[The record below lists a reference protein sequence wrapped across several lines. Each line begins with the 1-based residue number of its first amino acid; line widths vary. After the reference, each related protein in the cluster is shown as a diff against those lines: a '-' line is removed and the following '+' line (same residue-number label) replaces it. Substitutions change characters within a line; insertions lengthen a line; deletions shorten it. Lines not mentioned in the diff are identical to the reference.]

1 MKLNHNNIQGSLQK
15 KRERLIKR
23 FSEIDATAFLTQH
36 TRMID
41 EYFQQ
46 SFEASMVGPRIGI
59 DKNPYTFIA
68 LGGYGRGEQCLH
80 SDIDLLFLF
89 KNKIPDAADNLI
101 QEIIYPLWDI
111 GLKVGYAAR
120 SFKECLQLAAKDF
133 EVLTPLLDARFICG
147 ISALYSELIQ
157 QLHKRLLTRQ
167 SRRIINWLIDSN
179 RQRHKHFGD
188 STYRLE
194 PNLKEGRGGLRDYH
208 TMLWMARIKF
218 QLKHR
223 RDLKYLG
230 LLSHDEFQHLSR
242 ALSFIWKVRNR
253 LHMITGRKCDQLHF
267 ENQIQLA
274 ESLSYEKGNG
284 QHPVENFLAELH
296 GQMDFI
302 KQQHLMFLYELG
314 YATQGRPRKM
324 PAKKT
329 KVKGLIAKKDMLNF
343 SSLKKILRT
352 PHLLIQI
359 FEESVRLKI
368 PLSPEAKRLVKEFGY
383 LVDEN
388 FSTAPLTIKSFE
400 RILLAPAPTF
410 NVLKEMLNTGFLI
423 RLIPEFEEIVNR
435 IQYDEYHL
443 YPVDKHLLRTVQ
455 TIKNFSRSEDAQ
467 LEPLCRKLYRELKK
481 RKLLLWGAL
490 LHDIGKGKS
499 GKKHAQTG
507 AEMVRAILAPK
518 GFSANEIET
527 VSFLVKNHL
536 FLINNATRRD
546 IFDEET
552 AIACAREIASVKRLK
567 MLYLLTV
574 ADSKSTGPHAWNEW
588 TATLLR
594 DFFLKVLSILEKGE
608 LASREA
614 IADFTAKKEFVLNS
628 ATSKK
633 NRQELAELF
642 SVLSPRYLLYAA
654 SDQILEDIAR
664 YRRLAKNDFVWNI
677 TRTADPYRRTVKICA
692 HDRPGLFSKIAGVF
706 TLNNI
711 DIIDA
716 QIFTWRNKIAVDIFE
731 VKPPP
736 DLVFEDERWARAEEN
751 LKSALGEQLNLSAA
765 LKNKVSGYGTKKRP
779 TAIRPHRV
787 IVDNT
792 SSSFFTIVEVFSYD
806 FPGLLYSI
814 TDALYRC
821 RLDIWVAKISTK
833 VDQVVDVFYVRDF
846 NGQKAAS
853 PQQESLI
860 KTAIQEKLFDTPLH
874 TENRTFPKT
883 PEQHLKNR

>member
-388 FSTAPLTIKSFE
+388 FSSAPFTIKSFE
-400 RILLAPAPTF
+400 RILLTPAPAF

-594 DFFLKVLSILEKGE
+594 DLFLKVLSILEKGE

-751 LKSALGEQLNLSAA
+751 LKSALGEQLNLNTA

-833 VDQVVDVFYVRDF
+833 VDQVVDVFYVIDF

-874 TENRTFPKT
+874 TENRTFLKT

>member
-1 MKLNHNNIQGSLQK
+1 
-15 KRERLIKR
+15 
-23 FSEIDATAFLTQH
+23 
-36 TRMID
+36 
-41 EYFQQ
+41 
-46 SFEASMVGPRIGI
+46 
-59 DKNPYTFIA
+59 
-68 LGGYGRGEQCLH
+68 
-80 SDIDLLFLF
+80 
-89 KNKIPDAADNLI
+89 
-101 QEIIYPLWDI
+101 
-111 GLKVGYAAR
+111 
-120 SFKECLQLAAKDF
+120 
-133 EVLTPLLDARFICG
+133 
-147 ISALYSELIQ
+147 
-157 QLHKRLLTRQ
+157 
-167 SRRIINWLIDSN
+167 
-179 RQRHKHFGD
+179 
-188 STYRLE
+188 
-194 PNLKEGRGGLRDYH
+194 
-208 TMLWMARIKF
+208 
-218 QLKHR
+218 
-223 RDLKYLG
+223 
-230 LLSHDEFQHLSR
+230 
-242 ALSFIWKVRNR
+242 
-253 LHMITGRKCDQLHF
+253 
-267 ENQIQLA
+267 
-274 ESLSYEKGNG
+274 
-284 QHPVENFLAELH
+284 
-296 GQMDFI
+296 
-302 KQQHLMFLYELG
+302 
-314 YATQGRPRKM
+314 
-324 PAKKT
+324 
-329 KVKGLIAKKDMLNF
+329 
-343 SSLKKILRT
+343 
-352 PHLLIQI
+352 LIQI

-410 NVLKEMLNTGFLI
+410 NVLKEMLNTGILI

-490 LHDIGKGKS
+490 LHDIAKGKS

-518 GFSANEIET
+518 GFSANAIET

-594 DFFLKVLSILEKGE
+594 DLFLKVLSILEKGE

-633 NRQELAELF
+633 NRQEFAELF

-736 DLVFEDERWARAEEN
+736 DLVFEDERWAQAEEN

-779 TAIRPHRV
+779 TAIRPQRV